1 MGTSQCHNEL
11 EVSYFCTIDQ
21 KWKKFH
27 ISMDEVSKDNEDLW
41 RYELDKALQE
51 IIFEIE
57 RCSIRGV
64 INDALW

>member
-21 KWKKFH
+21 KWKK
-27 ISMDEVSKDNEDLW
+27 
-41 RYELDKALQE
+41 LDKALQE